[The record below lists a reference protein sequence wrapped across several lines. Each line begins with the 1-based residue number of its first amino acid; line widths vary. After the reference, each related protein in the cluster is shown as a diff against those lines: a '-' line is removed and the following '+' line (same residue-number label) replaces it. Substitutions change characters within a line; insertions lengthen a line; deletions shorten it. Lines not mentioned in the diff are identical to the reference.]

1 MRRLILVLFV
11 SALMVACS
19 SEESEDTANTA
30 SDTKAAATAQDKV
43 SDSEYAKKY
52 GAAMKQAMS
61 KDENG
66 GAGEGS
72 Q

>member
-11 SALMVACS
+11 FALMAACS
-19 SEESEDTANTA
+19 SEDSADSADSSSN
-30 SDTKAAATAQDKV
+30 SKAAATAQDKV
-43 SDSEYAKKY
+43 SDSEYSKKY

-61 KDENG
+61 KENTE
-66 GAGEGS
+66 AGEGS